1 MEENPISANAIVW
14 CKTALQLAEDEQPAV
29 TALRVEASHRS
40 FYRVHAQAGTH
51 VFMHSPPELENN
63 VQFLQLA
70 ALFHHHHIPVPEVV
84 AVDLAEGYFL
94 LEDLG
99 STHLQELYDTPAQ
112 NQAVQAA
119 ILLLP
124 SLGAIQDPAIPLYDV
139 DRLHMELALFDTWFV
154 QKFLQQQINTPTY
167 QAACAQLV
175 ESAEEQPKCCV
186 HRDYHCRNILYHENN
201 LGIVDFQDALHG
213 PILYDPA
220 SLLRDCY
227 HTFSEQQISHWLDVF
242 VSHTDALKNVPRTR
256 IQQWFDFIAIQR
268 QLKAIGIFARLHL
281 RDNKSSH
288 LKEIRPLL
296 SRLINLLAAYP
307 TLHPLQTQLQQC
319 SGWAS
324 THPALK

>member
-1 MEENPISANAIVW
+1 MEENPILESAIVW
-14 CKTALQLAEDEQPAV
+14 CKTALKLAEDKQLTV

-40 FYRVHAQAGTH
+40 FYRVEYQADTH
-51 VFMHSPPELENN
+51 VFMHSPPALENN

-70 ALFHHHHIPVPEVV
+70 SLFHQHHIPVPEVV
-84 AVDLAEGYFL
+84 AVDIVKGYFL

-99 STHLQELYDTPAQ
+99 STHLQELYGTPAQ

-119 ILLLP
+119 IMLLS
-124 SLGAIQDPAIPLYDV
+124 SLGSVRDSAIPLYDTE
-139 DRLHMELALFDTWFV
+139 RLQMELGLFDEWFV
-154 QKFLQQQINTPTY
+154 EKFLQQQINKATY
-167 QAACAQLV
+167 QEACAQLV
-175 ESAEEQPKCCV
+175 KSAEEQPKCCV
-186 HRDYHCRNILYHENN
+186 HRDYHCRNILFHENK

-227 HTFSEQQISHWLDVF
+227 HTFSEEQIGLWLDMF
-242 VSHTDALKNVPRTR
+242 VSHTDALKNVPRTQ

-296 SRLINLLAAYP
+296 SRLIGLLTAYP
-307 TLHPLQTQLQQC
+307 TLHPLQAQLRQC
-319 SGWAS
+319 SEWAT
-324 THPALK
+324 THPVLQ

>member
-1 MEENPISANAIVW
+1 MIW
-14 CKTALQLAEDEQPAV
+14 CKTALQFAEDEQPAV

-40 FYRVHAQAGTH
+40 FYRVHAKADTH

-63 VQFLQLA
+63 AQFLQLA
-70 ALFHHHHIPVPEVV
+70 SLFHQHHIPVPEVV
-84 AVDLAEGYFL
+84 AVDLAKGYFL

-124 SLGAIQDPAIPLYDV
+124 SLGAIRDAAIPLYDV
-139 DRLHMELALFDTWFV
+139 ERLYMELGLFDDWFV
-154 QKFLQQQINTPTY
+154 QKFLQQQIDTSTY

-186 HRDYHCRNILYHENN
+186 HRDYHCRNILYHKNK

-227 HTFSEQQISHWLDVF
+227 HTFSEAQISQWLDLF
-242 VSHTDALKNVPRTR
+242 ISHTDVLKNVPRTR

-288 LKEIRPLL
+288 LQEIRPLL
-296 SRLINLLAAYP
+296 RRLIDLLAAYP
-307 TLHPLQTQLQQC
+307 TLHPLQAALQQC
-319 SGWAS
+319 SRWAS
-324 THPALK
+324 THPALQ